1 MAGGDI
7 NLEIITPEKAVLK
20 DQVDAVTVPG
30 SIGSFQI
37 LKNHAPLISNFEIG
51 VITVKKNGDISHY
64 TTSGGTVEVKDNNVL
79 VLANSAENVNDIDV
93 NRAEQAQKRAEERL
107 SQKQKEEI
115 DEVRAETALHRALNR
130 ISASKKYI

>member
-1 MAGGDI
+1 MAGSDI

-20 DQVDAVTVPG
+20 EQVDAVTVPG

-37 LKNHAPLISNFEIG
+37 LKNHAPLISNFDIG

-79 VLANSAENVNDIDV
+79 VLANSAENVNDIDF